1 MVLLTEIY
9 NTEHSKVKFFELR
22 LPSSISLNGV
32 KRRCSPPESAGIFS
46 HPGNFS
52 RGLSCEGTPG
62 SLESLKLCSKARLNS
77 LDCVTLNRR
86 STQSAL
92 AQETLHEQT
101 EDLSAMLK
109 RTALVLLAVVMAVV
123 LVIAG
128 VRHMQASE
136 PYIKEVLAQEGNA
149 DRGEAIF
156 KMNCAVC
163 HGLEA
168 TGEVG
173 PTLRGVSDHKTKVN
187 LIKQVISGKT
197 PPMPQFQPN
206 AQDMADLLEYL
217 EKL

>member
-1 MVLLTEIY
+1 
-9 NTEHSKVKFFELR
+9 
-22 LPSSISLNGV
+22 
-32 KRRCSPPESAGIFS
+32 
-46 HPGNFS
+46 
-52 RGLSCEGTPG
+52 
-62 SLESLKLCSKARLNS
+62 
-77 LDCVTLNRR
+77 
-86 STQSAL
+86 L

-136 PYIKEVLAQEGNA
+136 PYIKDVLAQEGNA

-173 PTLRGVSDHKTKVN
+173 PTLRGVSDHKTKVS

-206 AQDMADLLEYL
+206 SQDMADLLKYL